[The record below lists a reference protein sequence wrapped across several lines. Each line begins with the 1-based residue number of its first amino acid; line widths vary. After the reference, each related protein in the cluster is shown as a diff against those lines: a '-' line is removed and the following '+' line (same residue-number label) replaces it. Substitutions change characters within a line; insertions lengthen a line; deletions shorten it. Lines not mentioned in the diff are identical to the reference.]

1 LNERNVKD
9 NFLFRSWYYFR
20 TGWSTYFAFI
30 LAAINTLTVTYF
42 LAIENYPSLKLIFPS
57 FEVYV
62 IIIVSV
68 GIPLLILVGYA
79 HFKRTK
85 AFKSEIDVYLES
97 NPYQARNMVNA
108 EMSLK
113 LNLEVVKLLLKL
125 SKDNNIPEKD
135 LEEIK
140 TLEEELKKI
149 VNERTI
155 NNKMDVKF
163 MKKSIKQK

>member
-1 LNERNVKD
+1 MNERNVKD

-140 TLEEELKKI
+140 TLEEDLKKI

>member
-1 LNERNVKD
+1 VKD

-140 TLEEELKKI
+140 TLEEDLKKI

>member
-1 LNERNVKD
+1 MNEGSVKD

-140 TLEEELKKI
+140 TLDEDLKKI

>member
-1 LNERNVKD
+1 VKD

>member
-1 LNERNVKD
+1 
-9 NFLFRSWYYFR
+9 
-20 TGWSTYFAFI
+20 
-30 LAAINTLTVTYF
+30 
-42 LAIENYPSLKLIFPS
+42 
-57 FEVYV
+57 
-62 IIIVSV
+62 
-68 GIPLLILVGYA
+68 
-79 HFKRTK
+79 
-85 AFKSEIDVYLES
+85 
-97 NPYQARNMVNA
+97 MVNA

-140 TLEEELKKI
+140 TLEEDLKKI

>member
-1 LNERNVKD
+1 MNERNVKD

>member
-1 LNERNVKD
+1 MKD